1 MTTLAVPALD
11 TVEPAMTSKKPTRVR
26 ATAETM
32 AAKQRDISV
41 SEFFAKNRHLL
52 GFDNPRKALLTTVK
66 EAVDNSLD
74 ACEEA
79 GILPDITV
87 VIEDLEEMAKLP
99 KGQMAKEAEAGE
111 DGKKPK
117 VSKSSRYRVT
127 VVDNGPGIVRKQ
139 IEHIFGRLLYG
150 SKFHRLK
157 MSRGQQGIGI
167 SAAGMYGLITTG
179 KPMMIQTRPDAKK
192 KAHHIELAMNTK
204 TNRAEVTVDEET
216 DDFPLARLRELNASV
231 REQAEKGELLSRA
244 SYPTGTSVSIELE
257 GKYQR
262 GRGSVDEF
270 LELTAIA
277 NPHAKVTLVRPTR
290 VVEEEEDVPL
300 LKRTK
305 EPAAPARGSG
315 EIGATEGQSLA
326 GASGSSA
333 PAITEDL
340 GPLVIFPRAVSE
352 LPPETKEIQPHPKG
366 VELGTLLQMLKDFQ
380 ETTRNAGSAT
390 LYTFLQEKF
399 SRVSSGTASEFCQ
412 AIGVTSRTKVEDLEP
427 KHAEALYKAFQEA
440 KLAPPPTDCLA
451 PIGVQQLLKGMFKG
465 VRAEFYAASS
475 REAEVYRGRPFLI
488 EAAIAFGGELGAD
501 DTARVIRFANR
512 VPLLFQQS
520 ACSSFKGVSE
530 TNWRN
535 YDLQQPRGGLPVGPL
550 VIMIHMASVWV
561 PFTSESKEAIA
572 DYDEIRKEMKLALM
586 ECGRKLGTYLRKRAK
601 MKREGERRDIFERY
615 IGEISQA
622 IHAIN
627 GEDAKKLY
635 AVLLTQAKKRT
646 AIADQKL
653 DDEGK
658 KVKDEEAEDLEGVL
672 VVGGAGLESEAAKE
686 RGSEAGKRATKGE
699 GYEAARQRG
708 IKAKG
713 DGGTSRRGG
722 RGGRA
727 GKSRAAGDGDDLPL
741 LAPSKAEAAMLKV
754 ASLAKDDEAGSAR
767 ARGSAR
773 GGAAG
778 EKTMPGIKSA
788 PAKSPPVKP
797 GATPAAPAPK
807 PGEKKPKPKMR
818 LVNGKLVPMDDGPR
832 LF

>member
-1 MTTLAVPALD
+1 MTALADVSSSELK
-11 TVEPAMTSKKPTRVR
+11 VSKKSSAPR
-26 ATAETM
+26 ATAESM

-79 GILPDITV
+79 GLLPDITV
-87 VIEDLEEMAKLP
+87 VIEDLQPDRPAS
-99 KGQMAKEAEAGE
+99 A
-111 DGKKPK
+111 
-117 VSKSSRYRVT
+117 KSSRYRIT

-139 IEHIFGRLLYG
+139 VENVFGRLLFG

-179 KPMMIQTRPDAKK
+179 KPMLIQTRPAAKK
-192 KAHHIELAMNTK
+192 PAHHIELAMNTK

-216 DDFPLARLRELNASV
+216 DDFPLSRLRDLSSQLRELS
-231 REQAEKGELLSRA
+231 ESGEFLSQAA
-244 SYPTGTSVSIELE
+244 YPTGTSVSIELE

-277 NPHAKVTLVRPTR
+277 NPHAKITLVRPTR
-290 VVEEEEDVPL
+290 QTEDEQEEAPL
-300 LKRTK
+300 LKRK
-305 EPAAPARGSG
+305 
-315 EIGATEGQSLA
+315 
-326 GASGSSA
+326 A
-333 PAITEDL
+333 PAIAVDAPAEEQPSEPDVPVPQEVTKDL
-340 GPLVIFPRAVSE
+340 GALVIFPRAVSE
-352 LPPETKEIQPHPKG
+352 LPPETQEIQPHPKG
-366 VELGTLLQMLKDFQ
+366 VELGTLLQMLKDY
-380 ETTRNAGSAT
+380 EATEKGT
-390 LYTFLQEKF
+390 LYNFLQERF
-399 SRVSSGTASEFCQ
+399 CRISPQTAADFCQ
-412 AIGVTSRTKVEDLEP
+412 QIKVTSRTKAGDIEP
-427 KHAEALYKAFQEA
+427 PQAELLYKAFQDS

-475 REAEVYRGRPFLI
+475 READVYRGRPFLI
-488 EAAIAFGGELGAD
+488 ETAIAFGGELPAD

-520 ACSSFKGVSE
+520 ACSSFKAVGE

-535 YDLQQPRGGLPVGPL
+535 YDLQHPRNSMPVGPL

-601 MKREGERRDIFERY
+601 MKREGERRDVFKKY

-622 IHAIN
+622 ISAIN
-627 GEDAKKLY
+627 GTDKKKLY
-635 AVLLTQAKKRT
+635 DTLMEQAKRRT
-646 AIADQKL
+646 AIADMQL

-658 KVKDEEAEDLEGVL
+658 RIKEEDPADQEGVI
-672 VVGGAGLESEAAKE
+672 VVESAAI
-686 RGSEAGKRATKGE
+686 AHP
-699 GYEAARQRG
+699 AAQ
-708 IKAKG
+708 
-713 DGGTSRRGG
+713 
-722 RGGRA
+722 
-727 GKSRAAGDGDDLPL
+727 
-741 LAPSKAEAAMLKV
+741 SKAEAAMLAV
-754 ASLAKDDEAGSAR
+754 AGMDEDEAKTARSRKQAAKAIAAKASEAAQPRLVDVSQREKAKPSRSDSAKPAPR
-767 ARGSAR
+767 PESKPLSKPSSISDQKADA
-773 GGAAG
+773 
-778 EKTMPGIKSA
+778 MSA
-788 PAKSPPVKP
+788 PPIARDAKVR
-797 GATPAAPAPK
+797 
-807 PGEKKPKPKMR
+807 MR
-818 LVNGKLVPMDDGPR
+818 SINGKLVRVDEQGN